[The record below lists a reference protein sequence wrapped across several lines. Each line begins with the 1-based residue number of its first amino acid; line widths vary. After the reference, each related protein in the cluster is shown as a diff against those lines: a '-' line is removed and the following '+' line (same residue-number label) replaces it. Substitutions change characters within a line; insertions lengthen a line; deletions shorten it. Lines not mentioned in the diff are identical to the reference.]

1 MNKVRIGTRGSQLAL
16 WQSEFVSTR
25 LRERYPKTEIE
36 LVKIKTTG
44 DKILDAPL
52 AKIGD
57 RGLFVKEIEVAL
69 IDGSVDIAV
78 HSAKDMPT
86 EIPPELMLAVYL
98 KRDDP
103 ADALITRDGAT
114 LETLRPGAVIGTSS
128 LRRRAQLMAFR
139 PDLTFVDLRGNV
151 DTRLRKLEEEN
162 LDAILLSGAGL
173 TRLGWGDRI
182 TERIPASIVVPAVGQ
197 GLIVIETRVDN
208 AAARE
213 FIDFLNDRETA
224 ICVRAERAFSD
235 TIGGGCQVP
244 MGAYATV
251 DGEEITLTAVVASL
265 DGERVLRDEL
275 TGSALASE
283 QLGVDLA
290 RRLMDAGA
298 SEILDEIRTNCE

>member
-16 WQSEFVSTR
+16 WQSEFVSAQ
-25 LRERYPKTEIE
+25 LRQRYPATEIE

-69 IDGSVDIAV
+69 IDGTVDIAV

-86 EIPPELMLAVYL
+86 EIPRQLMLAVYL

-151 DTRLRKLEEEN
+151 YTRLRKLEEEG

-213 FIDFLNDRETA
+213 FIDFLNDRATA

-235 TIGGGCQVP
+235 HIGGGCQVP
-244 MGAYATV
+244 MGAYATL
-251 DGEEITLTAVVASL
+251 DGEEMTLTAVVASL
-265 DGERVLRDEL
+265 DGERVLRDKL
-275 TGSALASE
+275 TGSAMISE

-298 SEILDEIRTNCE
+298 SDILDEIRTNCE